1 MPEDGS
7 ASVDQSTTDQA
18 TAHTDSQ
25 DTGGAS
31 AQADRVFTQD
41 QVDRIVQE
49 RLARQKAQFAGFDEL
64 KQKAE
69 QFDKLEADRMSEL
82 EKATRRAADL
92 ERELAATSQARQESV
107 LRAAVVSEAAKR
119 NVIDPD
125 AALALIDRASLEFD
139 TEGNPTNVAQA
150 MDSLL
155 EQRTYLV
162 APQGGARG
170 NADLGARGN
179 SGVEQLSRDAL
190 ASMSPDQ
197 VEKALAEGRLDSLL
211 GAKP

>member
-7 ASVDQSTTDQA
+7 ASVDQAVDQ
-18 TAHTDSQ
+18 TAVDGHQ

-31 AQADRVFTQD
+31 TQSDRTFTQD

-49 RLARQKAQFAGFDEL
+49 RLARQKAQYAGYDEL

-69 QFDKLEADRMSEL
+69 QFDKLEAERMSEL
-82 EKATRRAADL
+82 EKATKRAADL

-107 LRAAVVSEAAKR
+107 LRASVIAEAAKR

-139 TEGNPTNVAQA
+139 PEGNPTNVAEA

-170 NADLGARGN
+170 NADLGARGT
-179 SGVEQLSRDAL
+179 SSPEQLTREAL
-190 ASMSPDQ
+190 ASMSPEQ
-197 VEKALAEGRLDSLL
+197 IAKAESEGRLRNLL
-211 GAKP
+211 GAKT